1 MVLDEKSIER
11 HYIPQPTLGYQSVVI
26 ILIVLFLVTLLQ
38 TTIVSKTNKIETSLN
53 NMRNA
58 CVLVAEKGTP

>member
-1 MVLDEKSIER
+1 MTEQPIET
-11 HYIPQPTLGYQSVVI
+11 HYIPQPNLGYQSIAIMMV
-26 ILIVLFLVTLLQ
+26 VLFLATLLQ
-38 TTIVSKTNKIETSLN
+38 ITILNRTSKLETSLN